1 MSAVADVRAWEEA
14 PLRSVQGALAL
25 GAGVPSTPPGQPVP
39 TATSALRGA
48 DAVVVAARTRREL
61 ERWALSF
68 GQACVE
74 IVLGDRPASQLVRWT
89 TPAVYR
95 ELAYRARVVSQA
107 TLRRSGGQGRTAVR
121 PQVRQVRVCFVE
133 AGVAEVALTV
143 QYGARHRAIAARFE
157 LVIEAGRERS
167 DRRPAEHWRCTAL
180 EFG

>member
-14 PLRSVQGALAL
+14 PLRAVQGTLAL
-25 GAGVPSTPPGQPVP
+25 GGAVLSAAPVQPVAP
-39 TATSALRGA
+39 PTSALRGA

-74 IVLGDRPASQLVRWT
+74 IVLGDRPSSQLVRWT
-89 TPAVYR
+89 SPAVYR
-95 ELAYRARVVSQA
+95 ELAYRARVVAQA
-107 TLRRSGGQGRTAVR
+107 TVRRSGGQGRTAVR

-143 QYGARHRAIAARFE
+143 QYGARHRALAARFE
-157 LVIEAGRERS
+157 LVCEPGAERS
-167 DRRPAEHWRCTAL
+167 ARHPAGHWRCTAL

>member
-14 PLRSVQGALAL
+14 PLRAVQGALAL
-25 GAGVPSTPPGQPVP
+25 GAGVPATAPGQPAP
-39 TATSALRGA
+39 TPTSALRGA

-61 ERWALSF
+61 ERWAMSF

-89 TPAVYR
+89 SPAVHR

-143 QYGARHRAIAARFE
+143 QYGARHRALAARFE
-157 LVIEAGRERS
+157 LVCEPGAERS
-167 DRRPAEHWRCTAL
+167 DRRPAGHWRCTAL